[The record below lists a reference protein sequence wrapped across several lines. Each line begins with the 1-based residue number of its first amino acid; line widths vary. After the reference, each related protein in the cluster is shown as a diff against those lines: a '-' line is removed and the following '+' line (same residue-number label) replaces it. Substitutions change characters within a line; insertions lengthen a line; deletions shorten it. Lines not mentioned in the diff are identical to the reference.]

1 MIKNNDNINQ
11 CKRYFCNFCLKGSY
25 DTLLEDIKNKNDW
38 LCPFC
43 LGQCFCTRCTR
54 NDKILKLIAY
64 YISIKGD
71 INILYDAL
79 IIKNRIFD
87 ILHKNL
93 VISNILYIVNNH
105 NSNPDK
111 MIKDIINP
119 GNEKNLKDII
129 DKYYDLKDNLVNV
142 KNYINNLF
150 IQSKIDKSLLFYQK
164 NNIKVKNDLIGK
176 KRYLNF
182 DDYDFDIINKERE
195 RDNDNS
201 NDNENLTNE
210 TDDGKIKT
218 SKLYFTRSGLNK

>member
-1 MIKNNDNINQ
+1 MIK
-11 CKRYFCNFCLKGSY
+11 
-25 DTLLEDIKNKNDW
+25 E
-38 LCPFC
+38 
-43 LGQCFCTRCTR
+43 
-54 NDKILKLIAY
+54 
-64 YISIKGD
+64 
-71 INILYDAL
+71 
-79 IIKNRIFD
+79 
-87 ILHKNL
+87 
-93 VISNILYIVNNH
+93 
-105 NSNPDK
+105 
-111 MIKDIINP
+111 IINP
-119 GNEKNLKDII
+119 GKEKNLKDII
-129 DKYYDLKDNLVNV
+129 DKYYDLKDNLVNL

-182 DDYDFDIINKERE
+182 DDYDFDIINKEKE